1 MKKRG
6 IYSFLA
12 AAAGLLLIFGFS
24 SCTRDAT
31 QQGEVCFTIPQ
42 EVFQQIAARAVTDD
56 KEIDKTSEAEILT
69 VPDDNN
75 LTFEISLW
83 EKSGKIIDSQ
93 SASKTF
99 KKWLEASANNDI
111 KFSFQNITVGKTI
124 YATASATAVINGETR
139 EICSSVSD
147 PALITQGT
155 NYIPLELTFTVVD
168 NKDDNKD
175 DDDDD
180 DKIKFDIT
188 ISTDADLTDQKIGA
202 VSLFCVDAEYAD
214 EKKFFTKKSG
224 SDTLEISNENI
235 IKLIDNAGDL
245 IETTSGKM
253 VSNLPNTTTIFCS
266 PIATLYSARDEGIID
281 NGNGKI
287 SVNYSTSSYGTIV
300 SDKPVYII
308 ALVTYSEAD
317 KTVLPEENHNY
328 VKTQLSSYWR
338 GITKLENISQTE
350 LNKVELS
357 INQTGIPCRILI
369 MYGPWDEDLQMTA
382 YTSVSVEGANKMVT
396 DNYKTIGEADLKAIF
411 PDFDFSTYVYNG
423 LSATP
428 ESADGIN
435 FGACGYINAQGRL
448 EGMSFD
454 AGGGIGTIEPVTD
467 ILNITTTPS
476 EKFYLNTGSIPLKAV
491 EASTNTDITN
501 SSDVIW
507 NAKLLYGG
515 VDING
520 YGIEYYKLF
529 KDGNNKWSVQ
539 LANKLATAGTYQ
551 LYVTATYNG
560 VTSSQITNVD
570 VMDGEYYEYD
580 VTADNF
586 EQHFGS
592 YNSDNGTVVLGSD
605 LKNLSTKTKIVLS
618 GTVTSEPM
626 VKMAGIVNV
635 IHEITQ
641 ELELDMSGIKG
652 VTELYDGDTFYAQN
666 LTSIILPQDFTRISV
681 DCFSSGYACTNL
693 KSITMPSSITT
704 IQDGAFEHCLS
715 LEQIII
721 QGENSKYSVDSNSCL
736 FETDGT
742 NKTLLF
748 VTPAYKANIT
758 SINFA
763 TDFPGVTALGA
774 SIFKD
779 TTLSGELD
787 LTGINS
793 IGASAF
799 EGTGI
804 TSIKSFGNITEIPAY
819 AFNDSEI
826 TGTIDLTGITSIGD
840 YAFRDCSNLEGI
852 RNYGSLTHIG
862 TYAFSNVKTGKLDE
876 LTFSSPNIEIEA
888 WGISVTTLNIGF
900 DITSENYETIRDN
913 FFSGFGVVTNIVLNG
928 QTVLPD
934 LLESDLINGSAI
946 SSNSNPHPKALLQEI
961 NSYLETITFNN
972 TNNFKIG
979 DYQFA
984 KFSKLKT
991 VTTNG
996 GKINEVGNYAFYS
1009 QSTGYSANKISN
1021 IDLSVCTK
1029 IGDFAFYDCPYFTD
1043 ATLDLSN
1050 VQIIGNQ
1057 AFKNSS
1063 STTNTSSTTYH
1074 SKVTTINLS
1083 SATAIGDEAFYG
1095 WTSLTTIT
1103 QLGSSAGCTIGSKA
1117 FNTNVT
1123 AGISLATVGS
1133 TANVVDLTNVK
1144 SLGIGAF
1151 QNCRQIKKIDFSNNT
1166 QLTEITK
1173 DAFGENYGLT
1183 EIVFSSSII
1192 IIGNAAFSNCSA
1204 LTALDLSSTNVK
1216 IIRENAFYN
1225 CFKNSAPTTFKLGN
1239 VTQIGHFAFQNSS
1252 KLTNVTI
1259 PNTVI
1264 ALGYKAFTGV
1274 TSLTI
1279 ASDPE
1284 GKTSSWYAFNY
1295 TSGVNQI
1302 RNELWDAI
1310 FSSPRDNF
1318 TDNEIESYEN
1328 DMIYQGTTYF
1338 VPFTVPE
1345 GSSIQAEIK
1354 NAMTG
1359 SGDAATTQPRLIRQY
1374 KDNN

>member
-6 IYSFLA
+6 IFKSLVAVTALGLA
-12 AAAGLLLIFGFS
+12 LILGFS
-24 SCTRDAT
+24 SCSRDAA
-31 QQGEVCFTIPQ
+31 QEAEVCFTIPQ
-42 EVFQQIAARAVTDD
+42 EVFNQIARAASDIKVSEGTGSDM
-56 KEIDKTSEAEILT
+56 EIVS
-69 VPDDNN
+69 VPDENN
-75 LTFEISLW
+75 LTFTISLF
-83 EKSGKIIDSQ
+83 ESPSKLIDTQ
-93 SASKTF
+93 AQSKTF
-99 KKWLEASANNDI
+99 AKWLEASANNDI
-111 KFSFQNITVGKTI
+111 SFTFSNITVGKTV
-124 YATASATAVINGETR
+124 YATASATAVIDGTTK
-139 EICSSVSD
+139 EICSSQSN
-147 PALITQGT
+147 PILITQGS
-155 NYIPLELTFTVVD
+155 NVIPLELTFTVV
-168 NKDDNKD
+168 NEKEPEEPEEPEEPAETN
-175 DDDDD
+175 
-180 DKIKFDIT
+180 DKITLNIT
-188 ISTDADLTDQKIGA
+188 INNNDAIQNVTPS
-202 VSLFCVDAEYAD
+202 VSLFPFTESDASLFTDTGYSGINNPQTFISKMNNTENLITIAKNEMTLNAD
-214 EKKFFTKKSG
+214 GKTLTIKKELK
-224 SDTLEISNENI
+224 
-235 IKLIDNAGDL
+235 
-245 IETTSGKM
+245 
-253 VSNLPNTTTIFCS
+253 P
-266 PIATLYSARDEGIID
+266 SAYLQI
-281 NGNGKI
+281 
-287 SVNYSTSSYGTIV
+287 
-300 SDKPVYII
+300 DKPVYLLAILNYDDWDLFEDETLAAENASII
-308 ALVTYSEAD
+308 SCRGYAKISKLTTNELMEISVAKTNIPCEVTISKKDDSTYTKVAYLMIPSYNDNSATKTSIRQATENQIENTIPAGYRLSESLEAI
-317 KTVLPEENHNY
+317 TSEFSNNY
-328 VKTQLSSYWR
+328 VTAAIS
-338 GITKLENISQTE
+338 LE
-350 LNKVELS
+350 KV
-357 INQTGIPCRILI
+357 
-369 MYGPWDEDLQMTA
+369 D
-382 YTSVSVEGANKMVT
+382 
-396 DNYKTIGEADLKAIF
+396 
-411 PDFDFSTYVYNG
+411 YNG
-423 LSATP
+423 SGNLT
-428 ESADGIN
+428 IN
-435 FGACGYINAQGRL
+435 GNANL
-448 EGMSFD
+448 L
-454 AGGGIGTIEPVTD
+454 D
-467 ILNITTTPS
+467 ITATPS
-476 EKFYLNTGSIPLKAV
+476 EKFYLNTGAISLKAV
-491 EASTNTDITN
+491 EESTNTDLST
-501 SSDVIW
+501 STDVTW

-529 KDGNNKWSVQ
+529 KDGNNWSVQ
-539 LANKLATAGTYQ
+539 LANKLVAAGTYQ

-560 VTSSQITNVD
+560 VTSSQTTNVN
-570 VMDGEYYEYD
+570 VLNGNYYGFD
-580 VTADNF
+580 VTASDF
-586 EQHFGS
+586 KEKYGS
-592 YNSDNGTVVLGSD
+592 LANGASTQM
-605 LKNLSTKTKIVLS
+605 KNLSEDTTLEFYGELNASTAQDDFIDILAVL
-618 GTVTSEPM
+618 P
-626 VKMAGIVNV
+626 
-635 IHEITQ
+635 EINCN
-641 ELELDMSGIKG
+641 LAVDMSGLTGI
-652 VTELYDGDTFYAQN
+652 TELPQDRYFYSSN
-666 LTSIILPQDFTRISV
+666 LTSIILPGSFITLKKNSFRQDEYNPGCLSLT
-681 DCFSSGYACTNL
+681 
-693 KSITMPSSITT
+693 SITAPVTLTQIE
-704 IQDGAFEHCLS
+704 DGAFSGCDA
-715 LEQIII
+715 LEEIILPDNCPA
-721 QGENSKYSVDSNSCL
+721 GTVDSNGCL
-736 FETDGT
+736 IITNGT
-742 NKTLLF
+742 VKTLAF
-748 VTPAYKANIT
+748 IPSTYKANLT
-758 SINFA
+758 TINFA
-763 TDFPGVTALGA
+763 TDFPGVNKIVDYAFYKC
-774 SIFKD
+774 S
-779 TTLSGELD
+779 TLSGV
-787 LTGINS
+787 INLS
-793 IGASAF
+793 
-799 EGTGI
+799 
-804 TSIKSFGNITEIPAY
+804 N
-819 AFNDSEI
+819 
-826 TGTIDLTGITSIGD
+826 ITSIGA
-840 YAFRDCSNLEGI
+840 YAFYNCGDI
-852 RNYGSLTHIG
+852 T
-862 TYAFSNVKTGKLDE
+862 E
-876 LTFSSPNIEIEA
+876 LTNYDDLKFIGEKAFWAERNSSFDEITFTSDDIVIEKQ
-888 WGISVTTLNIGF
+888 GLYLTTLNIEF
-900 DITSENYETIRDN
+900 DITEENYDEVRDN
-913 FFSGFGVVTNIVLNG
+913 IFAGIGSANNVIFNG

-946 SSNSNPHPKALLQEI
+946 SSNSNPHPKALLQEVYY
-961 NSYLETITFNN
+961 YLQTITFNN

-984 KFSKLKT
+984 KFSKLQT